1 MPAILVILLVV
12 VPVVELLIV
21 LQVGGWLGVG
31 WTVAL
36 LVAASLLGAYLLRI
50 EGARTWQ
57 QFRQALEAGRWPGDE
72 VAQGALVLVGGSLL
86 LTPGFLTDIVGF
98 LFLLPPTRK
107 VTARW
112 LRRFVAVAGFRPFV
126 VGSGADRA
134 ARAARVARSSGR
146 DDARRPSPRVGSS
159 GADPAG
165 RRPSDRAEPPPAPS
179 IEVVSIE
186 RDPVDDVRPADDPGP
201 TDGED
206 VEVVPDEDLEER

>member
-36 LVAASLLGAYLLRI
+36 LVAASLLGAYLLRV

-72 VAQGALVLVGGSLL
+72 VAQGALVLVGGTLL

-107 VTARW
+107 VSARW
-112 LRRFVAVAGFRPFV
+112 LRRFVAIAKFRPFV
-126 VGSGADRA
+126 VGSGAARA
-134 ARAARVARSSGR
+134 ARAARGATGRSSGKGPTGR
-146 DDARRPSPRVGSS
+146 GSS
-159 GADPAG
+159 RSGAADP
-165 RRPSDRAEPPPAPS
+165 RPQGATEPPPSPS

-186 RDPVDDVRPADDPGP
+186 RDPPADAGP
-201 TDGED
+201 VADED
-206 VEVVPDEDLEER
+206 VEVVPDEDLDGR

>member
-36 LVAASLLGAYLLRI
+36 LVAASLLGAYLLRV
-50 EGARTWQ
+50 EGARTWR
-57 QFRQALEAGRWPGDE
+57 QFREALEQSRWPGDE
-72 VAQGALVLVGGSLL
+72 VAQGALVLVGGALL

-126 VGSGADRA
+126 VGSGATRA
-134 ARAARVARSSGR
+134 ARAARGESRSSGR
-146 DDARRPSPRVGSS
+146 DASGRGSS
-159 GADPAG
+159 ATGASTPGASGG
-165 RRPSDRAEPPPAPS
+165 RPPGGTEPPPAPS

-186 RDPVDDVRPADDPGP
+186 RDPPDDAAPADD
-201 TDGED
+201 ED
-206 VEVVPDEDLEER
+206 VEVVVDEDLDGR